1 MRFLSKT
8 VDIHGLAEMLS
19 LSSLGLPRSAYT
31 AVAASAEVEWGALEG
46 WPVRLQAMGPVMP
59 KFPLCVFMCHEIVL
73 FSHNHFKNVKTMAR
87 PHLAMVVGKLI
98 LTLVWRLWFAGS
110 DSW

>member
-1 MRFLSKT
+1 
-8 VDIHGLAEMLS
+8 MLS

-31 AVAASAEVEWGALEG
+31 AAAASAEVEWGALG
-46 WPVRLQAMGPVMP
+46 GRPWLQAMGTLVP
-59 KFPLCVFMCHEIVL
+59 KFQLHAFMCQEIVL
-73 FSHNHFKNVKTMAR
+73 FSYNHFKNVKAMAR

-98 LTLVWRLWFAGS
+98 LTVVWRLWFAAS